1 MIRSTVHGLVAGAL
15 AALACS
21 PFAFAQVAPGAPG
34 SDGGKSTQLDAFF
47 ARHGDGWKVAV
58 DVAAGKPTF
67 VWGQRIPH
75 QGNAPRTD
83 VEFVAAAIGA
93 VDTNADVF
101 GFDSRE
107 LKLNRVEFLDLA
119 KFGSSDKVA
128 VSFDQVV
135 DGIPVVAGHV
145 TVLFDRASGDVIAL
159 DTTGVPGVG
168 AIDLV
173 PNGTLDAAIAA
184 ANVAYQQKLGAPA
197 LSVDDVTM
205 GVMGPSIHWGRKNV
219 LAERGPT
226 LVYVLELS
234 SPGFLSLEDVPAQ
247 ARVYVSAEGD
257 ATVFHVEAT
266 AHAVIGGNAS
276 GHTNTG
282 GETNTTTNQETV
294 ALPFM
299 HVRNG
304 SAGGAILATTDESGN
319 FSIAGNGPTN
329 LFFELRGPYVN
340 VNNGQG
346 ADSSFT
352 ITGATNAAPVN
363 VMFNPANTEFPSGE
377 MAAYHWVNQFR
388 LWVKSVDAAD
398 TSMDFQVVADVN
410 QNSVAGITT
419 CNAVWVGN
427 AIQFLKTGGGCS
439 NTSYRPVVLHEEG
452 HWANDVYN
460 NDSGMSG
467 AFHEGNADAWAYTIT
482 DSPCLDSFLGA
493 GCLRSALQTSVK
505 KCASDGSESCNG
517 GASHTEGQALASA
530 IWKVRDNLNVSLGNV
545 AGDAVHDAL
554 FLGWMQSFND
564 KTIVNVIQDHWLALD
579 DDDAN
584 VGNGTPHFTE
594 ITTGFKAYNWPTIAL
609 PDLAFTSVVG
619 PAQNA
624 SVSPFQGNQITATIT
639 SLLGS
644 VASAQVR
651 FSVNNGAFQNLAMAP
666 TGNPN
671 EWSALIPGQANQ
683 TSVRWYVHATGTAS
697 GSQLDSPAAGANG
710 PNVYHHGLFVQLAFF
725 NFEAGTDE
733 GWTHV
738 NLSGSNG
745 DQWQRNNPAA
755 SNEGS
760 DPTAAFSGT
769 RVWGTDLSATGTD
782 GKYEPSSSGEL
793 RSPTFNFSGS
803 SSVKLQ
809 FKRWLAVEEGAFD
822 QASVRVNGTQVWTNP
837 ASGDLLDG
845 AWTNQELDISAQAA
859 NNASVQLAF
868 RLTSDGGLEYGGW
881 NLDDVLLYRL
891 DPAPAGFF
899 ATYGAGCAGTGGLVP
914 ALSGSGVP
922 AAGNGIT
929 ISVTNGKPSSS
940 GTLLLATAQGSAS
953 LGSGCTLLLGGTILP
968 TAITLPLNGSGA
980 VSLPALLPPGTPS
993 VDLFMQFFP
1002 ADSGSANGVYS
1013 ATNGL
1018 QMHIQ

>member
-1 MIRSTVHGLVAGAL
+1 MIRTTVHGLVAGAL
-15 AALACS
+15 VALVCS
-21 PFAFAQVAPGAPG
+21 PMASAQVAPNDPADGAR
-34 SDGGKSTQLDAFF
+34 STELDAFF

-58 DVAAGKPTF
+58 DVAANKPTF
-67 VWGQRIPH
+67 VWGKRIPH
-75 QGNAPRTD
+75 QGATPRTD
-83 VEFVAAAIGA
+83 VEFAAAALAA
-93 VDTNADVF
+93 VDSNADVF
-101 GFDSRE
+101 GFESRE

-135 DGIPVVAGHV
+135 DGIPVVCGHV
-145 TVLFDRASGDVIAL
+145 SVLFDRLSGDVLGL
-159 DTTGVPGVG
+159 DTTGVPG
-168 AIDLV
+168 ASSIDLV
-173 PNGTLDAAIAA
+173 PTGTLDAAIAA

-205 GVMGPSIHWGRKNV
+205 GVMGPSIHWGRKNP
-219 LAERGPT
+219 LAERGAT
-226 LVYVLELS
+226 LVYVLEMS
-234 SPGFLSLEDVPAQ
+234 SPGFLSLADVPAQ

-266 AHAVIGGNAS
+266 AHAAITGNAS

-294 ALPFM
+294 PLPFM

-340 VNNGQG
+340 VNNGQA

-352 ITGATNAAPVN
+352 INGATNAAPVN
-363 VMFNPANTEFPSGE
+363 VVFNPSNLEFPSGE
-377 MAAYHWVNQFR
+377 MAAFHWVNQFR
-388 LWVKSVDAAD
+388 LWVKSIDAAD

-427 AIQFLKTGGGCS
+427 AIQFLKTGGGCQ
-439 NTSYRPVVLHEEG
+439 NTSYRPVLLHEEG

-482 DSPCLDSFLGA
+482 DSPCLDSFLGS

-505 KCASDGSESCNG
+505 KCSSDGSESCNG
-517 GASHTEGQALASA
+517 GEVHTEGEALASA
-530 IWKVRDNLNVSLGNV
+530 IWKVRSNLNTTYGN
-545 AGDAVHDAL
+545 ATGDALHSAL
-554 FLGWMQSFND
+554 FLSWMQSFND
-564 KTIVNVIQDHWLALD
+564 KVIVNVIQDHWLALD
-579 DDDAN
+579 DDN
-584 VGNGTPHFTE
+584 GNLSDGTPNFTD
-594 ITTGFKAYNWPTIAL
+594 ITTGFAAYNWPTIAL

-624 SVSPFQGNQITATIT
+624 SLSPFQGNLVTASIT
-639 SLLGS
+639 SILGS

-651 FSVNNGAFQNLAMAP
+651 YSVNGGAFTNLAMAP

-683 TSVRWYVHATGTAS
+683 TSVRWYVHATGSS
-697 GSQLDSPAAGANG
+697 GSQLDTPAAGANG

-755 SNEGS
+755 SNEPT
-760 DPTAAFSGT
+760 DPDAAFSGS
-769 RVWGTDLSATGTD
+769 RVWGTDVSATGTD

-809 FKRWLAVEEGAFD
+809 FKRWLAVEEGQFD
-822 QASVRVNGTQVWTNP
+822 QASVRVNGTQVWANP
-837 ASGDLLDG
+837 VNGDLLD
-845 AWTNQELDISAQAA
+845 ASWSNQELDISALAA

-868 RLTSDGGLEYGGW
+868 RLASDGGLEYGGW
-881 NLDDVLLYRL
+881 NIDDVMLYRL

-914 ALSGSGVP
+914 ALSGTGVP
-922 AAGNGIT
+922 AAGNNIT
-929 ISVTNGKPSSS
+929 ISVTNGKPSTT
-940 GTLLLATAQGSAS
+940 GTLLLATAQASVS

-968 TAITLPLNGSGA
+968 TSITLPLNGAGA

-1002 ADSGSANGVYS
+1002 ADSGSANGMYS
-1013 ATNGL
+1013 TTNGL

>member
-1 MIRSTVHGLVAGAL
+1 MIRTTVHGLVAGAL
-15 AALACS
+15 VALVCS
-21 PFAFAQVAPGAPG
+21 PMASAQVAPNDPADGAR
-34 SDGGKSTQLDAFF
+34 STELDAFF

-58 DVAAGKPTF
+58 DVAANKPTF
-67 VWGQRIPH
+67 VWGKRIPH
-75 QGNAPRTD
+75 QGATPRTD
-83 VEFVAAAIGA
+83 VEFAAAALAA
-93 VDTNADVF
+93 VDSNADVF

-119 KFGSSDKVA
+119 QFGSSDKVA

-135 DGIPVVAGHV
+135 DGIPVVSGHV
-145 TVLFDRASGDVIAL
+145 SVLFDRLTGDVLGL
-159 DTTGVPGVG
+159 DTTGVPGAS
-168 AIDLV
+168 AIDLI
-173 PNGTLDAAIAA
+173 PSGTLDAAIAA

-205 GVMGPSIHWGRKNV
+205 GVMGPSIHWGRKNP
-219 LAERGPT
+219 LAERGAT
-226 LVYVLELS
+226 LVYVLEMS
-234 SPGFLSLEDVPAQ
+234 SPGFLSLADVPAQ

-266 AHAVIGGNAS
+266 AHAAITGNAS

-294 ALPFM
+294 PLPFM

-340 VNNGQG
+340 VNNGQA

-352 ITGATNAAPVN
+352 INGATNAAPVN
-363 VMFNPANTEFPSGE
+363 VVFNPSNLEFPSGE
-377 MAAYHWVNQFR
+377 MAAFHWVNQFR
-388 LWVKSVDAAD
+388 LWVKSIDAAD

-427 AIQFLKTGGGCS
+427 AIQFLKTGGGCQ
-439 NTSYRPVVLHEEG
+439 NTSYRPVLLHEEG

-482 DSPCLDSFLGA
+482 DSPCLDSFLGS

-505 KCASDGSESCNG
+505 KCSSDGSESCNG
-517 GASHTEGQALASA
+517 GEVHTEGEALASA
-530 IWKVRDNLNVSLGNV
+530 IWKVRSNLNTTYGN
-545 AGDAVHDAL
+545 ATGDALHSAL
-554 FLGWMQSFND
+554 FLSWMQSFND
-564 KTIVNVIQDHWLALD
+564 KVIVNVIQDHWLALD
-579 DDDAN
+579 DDN
-584 VGNGTPHFTE
+584 GNLSDGTPNFTD
-594 ITTGFKAYNWPTIAL
+594 ITTGFAAYNWPTIAL

-624 SVSPFQGNQITATIT
+624 SLSPFQGNLVTASIT
-639 SLLGS
+639 SILGS

-651 FSVNNGAFQNLAMAP
+651 YSVNGGAFTNLAMAP

-683 TSVRWYVHATGTAS
+683 TSVRWYVHATGSS
-697 GSQLDSPAAGANG
+697 GSQLDTPAAGANG
-710 PNVYHHGLFVQLAFF
+710 PNVYHHGLFVQLAFY

-755 SNEGS
+755 SNEPT
-760 DPTAAFSGT
+760 DPDAAFSGS
-769 RVWGTDLSATGTD
+769 RVWGTDVSATGTD

-793 RSPTFNFSGS
+793 RSPTLQLQRFVVREAAVQALARGRRRSVRPGVGPRERHAGLGESGQRRPARRFVVEPGARHLGARREQRVGPARVPFGIRRWPRVRRLEHRRRDAVPPGSGS
-803 SSVKLQ
+803 RRLLRDLWRGLRGDRRSGPGAVGHGRAGRGQQHHDQRDQRQAEHDGHAVARHGAGQRFARQRLHAAA
-809 FKRWLAVEEGAFD
+809 RRHDPADVDHAAVE
-822 QASVRVNGTQVWTNP
+822 R
-837 ASGDLLDG
+837 SGRG
-845 AWTNQELDISAQAA
+845 VAA
-859 NNASVQLAF
+859 GIAAAGHAVGRPVHAVLPGRQ
-868 RLTSDGGLEYGGW
+868 RLGERHV
-881 NLDDVLLYRL
+881 LDDQR
-891 DPAPAGFF
+891 
-899 ATYGAGCAGTGGLVP
+899 
-914 ALSGSGVP
+914 
-922 AAGNGIT
+922 
-929 ISVTNGKPSSS
+929 
-940 GTLLLATAQGSAS
+940 SADAHPV
-953 LGSGCTLLLGGTILP
+953 I
-968 TAITLPLNGSGA
+968 
-980 VSLPALLPPGTPS
+980 
-993 VDLFMQFFP
+993 
-1002 ADSGSANGVYS
+1002 
-1013 ATNGL
+1013 
-1018 QMHIQ
+1018 